1 MRRREFI
8 ALAGAAA
15 ASAPW
20 PRAARAQQGR
30 VRHIAVLMGYAE
42 DDPEAQARIKSFRQ
56 GLQDLGWTAGTNVRI
71 DYRWAAGD
79 IGRIRIFAKELIALR
94 PDVILANTTPV
105 TRALH
110 DESRTIPIVFVIV
123 SDPVGDGFVASL
135 PRPGGNVTGFI
146 NYEASMASKWLEL
159 LKEIAPSV
167 VRAAL
172 IYNPDTAPG
181 GGSYFWR
188 VFESAA
194 PSLRIEPIAAPVRN
208 RPEIEAVVTAL
219 SDQAG
224 GGAVTGFDGFTSV
237 NRETIISL
245 ANRNSVRTV
254 SPLRV
259 FSKDGGL
266 VSYGP
271 DYLDLFHRAALYV
284 DRILRGAMPG
294 ELPVQVPTKFELVIN
309 LKTAKV
315 LGLDVPPTLL
325 ATADEVIE

>member
-15 ASAPW
+15 ASGSW
-20 PRAARAQQGR
+20 PLALRAQQGR

-42 DDPEAQARIKSFRQ
+42 DDPEAQVRIKSFQR
-56 GLQDLGWTAGTNVRI
+56 GLQELGWTAGTNVRI

-245 ANRNSVRTV
+245 ANRNSVPTV